1 MYFKIMNKGI
11 LFIVSAPSGTGKSSL
26 IKEILKKVSFYKIT
40 VSVSYTTRMIRPGEK
55 NGKHYFFVSEKEF
68 KNMIDTKKF
77 LEYAKVFNHYYGTA
91 QKKINSILIKG
102 IDVFLNIDWQ
112 GAQQIRQKI
121 PESRSIFIFPPSNN
135 ELFRRIKTRGQDS
148 NMVILKRMKEAVE
161 EMSHYSDYDYLII
174 NDNFKIAV
182 SDLKSIIYAEHLAIK
197 QQKYR
202 NINLIQS
209 LLNHK

>member
-1 MYFKIMNKGI
+1 MNKGI

-26 IKEILKKVSFYKIT
+26 IQEILKKVSFYKIK

-77 LEYAKVFNHYYGTA
+77 LEYAKVFNYYYGTA
-91 QKKINSILIKG
+91 QKKINSILIRG

-135 ELFRRIKTRGQDS
+135 ELFRRIKARGQDS
-148 NMVILKRMKEAVE
+148 NVVILKRMKEAVE
-161 EMSHYSDYDYLII
+161 EMSHYSEYDYLII

-182 SDLKSIIYAEHLAIK
+182 SDLRSIIYAEHLSIK

-202 NINLIQS
+202 NINLIQK
-209 LLNHK
+209 LLNRN

>member
-1 MYFKIMNKGI
+1 MNKGI

-26 IKEILKKVSFYKIT
+26 IQEILKKVSFYKIT

-91 QKKINSILIKG
+91 QKKINNILIRG

-112 GAQQIRQKI
+112 GAKQIRQKI

-135 ELFRRIKTRGQDS
+135 ELFRRIKARGQDS
-148 NMVILKRMKEAVE
+148 NVVILKRMKEAVE
-161 EMSHYSDYDYLII
+161 EMSHYSEYDYLII

-182 SDLKSIIYAEHLAIK
+182 SDLKSIIYAEHLSIK

-202 NINLIQS
+202 NINLIQK

>member
-1 MYFKIMNKGI
+1 MNKGI

-26 IKEILKKVSFYKIT
+26 IQEILKKVSFYKIT

-91 QKKINSILIKG
+91 QKKINNILIRG

-135 ELFRRIKTRGQDS
+135 ELFRRIKARGQDS
-148 NMVILKRMKEAVE
+148 NVVILKRMKEAVE
-161 EMSHYSDYDYLII
+161 EMSHYSEYDYLII

-182 SDLKSIIYAEHLAIK
+182 SDLKSIIYAEHLSIK

-202 NINLIQS
+202 NINLIQK

>member
-1 MYFKIMNKGI
+1 MNKGI

-26 IKEILKKVSFYKIT
+26 IQEILKKVSFYKIT
-40 VSVSYTTRMIRPGEK
+40 VSVSYTTRMIRPGEE

-91 QKKINSILIKG
+91 QKKINNILIRG

-135 ELFRRIKTRGQDS
+135 ELFRRIKARGQDS
-148 NMVILKRMKEAVE
+148 NVVILKRMKEAVE
-161 EMSHYSDYDYLII
+161 EMSHYSEYDYLII

-182 SDLKSIIYAEHLAIK
+182 SDLKSIIYAEHLSIK

-202 NINLIQS
+202 NISLIQK